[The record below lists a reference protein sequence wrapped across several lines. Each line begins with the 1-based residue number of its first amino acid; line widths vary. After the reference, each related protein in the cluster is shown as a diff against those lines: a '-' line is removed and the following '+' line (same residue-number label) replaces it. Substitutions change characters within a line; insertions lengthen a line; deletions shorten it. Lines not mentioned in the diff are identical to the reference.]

1 MIFIPPI
8 LSFGKHGKCRIRETR
23 GDTDSRVSTFATYSA
38 VWAAQSV
45 GASLSPSGRDG
56 AYTGGAGV
64 DRGEFLVLTIPW
76 LLCQSRVSGVLSPG
90 EELCK

>member
-8 LSFGKHGKCRIRETR
+8 LTFGKNGKCRIRETR

-56 AYTGGAGV
+56 AYTGGGGSGG
-64 DRGEFLVLTIPW
+64 RW
-76 LLCQSRVSGVLSPG
+76 RGVLSSNDSLAGVSVTGQRSP
-90 EELCK
+90 EPW